1 MRIAEL
7 IRGILDLID
16 KEETVTSPEPEMSVS
31 ITQPLAADPYDE
43 ELRRFQQIAGLLP
56 QDSQD
61 PVVNRPQEQYADIEA
76 VTTAAGGG
84 MQTPKHPADIR
95 GEHPSLYPSK
105 VYGAR

>member
-7 IRGILDLID
+7 LRGILDAI
-16 KEETVTSPEPEMSVS
+16 EQEQATPGPTMSVS
-31 ITQPLAADPYDE
+31 ITKPVDSE
-43 ELRRFQQIAGLLP
+43 EARRFDQIAALAP
-56 QDSQD
+56 QPNMD

-84 MQTPKHPADIR
+84 MQTPKNPADIK
-95 GEHPSLYPSK
+95 GEHPSLYPAK